1 MYQPVSRYR
10 IKPVSQ
16 ETSFAI
22 FTYHLFCY
30 RNLPRAIWIAMPLVT
45 LVYVLANLAYFAVVS
60 ENELL
65 ASVAVA
71 VVSTF
76 RSVNIQNS
84 LDPVITFATSF
95 VLDFW
100 K

>member
-1 MYQPVSRYR
+1 
-10 IKPVSQ
+10 
-16 ETSFAI
+16 
-22 FTYHLFCY
+22 
-30 RNLPRAIWIAMPLVT
+30 MPLVT

-71 VVSTF
+71 VVSTQF

-84 LDPVITFATSF
+84 LDTVIIFATSF

>member
-1 MYQPVSRYR
+1 
-10 IKPVSQ
+10 
-16 ETSFAI
+16 
-22 FTYHLFCY
+22 
-30 RNLPRAIWIAMPLVT
+30 MPLVT

-76 RSVNIQNS
+76 RSVNKQN
-84 LDPVITFATSF
+84 
-95 VLDFW
+95 
-100 K
+100 